1 VHRHDL
7 DPVAL
12 VFGATFVA
20 IGLAY
25 AIARWSWTGS
35 AHGWVLGVF
44 LIVLGVAGAVSATT
58 RDRKRVDRTPITSVE
73 PTNGTEPKAFTDD
86 GARR

>member
-12 VFGATFVA
+12 VFGATFA
-20 IGLAY
+20 ALGFAY
-25 AIARWSWTGS
+25 AIGRWSWIGI

-58 RDRKRVDRTPITSVE
+58 RQ
-73 PTNGTEPKAFTDD
+73 
-86 GARR
+86 RRRADS